1 MAQQTPPDRF
11 GQGTESDSTSTR
23 VTEQRALTTA
33 NGTIWL
39 VIGGALTALCGGILF
54 AMQRLEPGAVALAGF
69 VTVLVLYAAMV
80 VIRVVVGPGRR
91 RLWSLAAL
99 TILIVLAFFVCAGIV
114 TATEWNATVAPG

>member
-11 GQGTESDSTSTR
+11 GPGAESDSTSTR

-54 AMQRLEPGAVALAGF
+54 AMQQLESGAVALAGF
-69 VTVLVLYAAMV
+69 VIVIVLYAAMV
-80 VIRVVVGPGRR
+80 VIRIVVGPGRR
-91 RLWSLAAL
+91 RLWSLATL
-99 TILIVLAFFVCAGIV
+99 TIVIVLTFFVCAGIV
-114 TATEWNATVAPG
+114 TATELNATVAP